1 MTPTAVQPFL
11 YTSTVLALRISN
23 FSDNM
28 AAPALRLIVDGDSN
42 KVYRKGEKVTGR
54 VILVV
59 EEQEQVD
66 SLKIVFGGNCVTKTT
81 RPLHVNGNSDSA
93 PSRREYEER
102 IRLFNRETILIP
114 QSKLSPKKYSWPFEF
129 TFPDSTEQR
138 YKRLIHGANYLRDP
152 HILPPSFQLK
162 TNVPGG
168 AAQIS
173 YFVQAR
179 LVRGVSKE
187 IKRCKHILRY
197 QPLSQSDAPREA
209 KVVSAVLYG
218 QTWKPLKGKDDS
230 RTGVNKVFSRRSSNT
245 NPRIVPC
252 LSYPEHIAPGQHIPL
267 SLNLMNTRDVHNEAQ
282 SECILDSLS
291 VTISTYSTSMC
302 GSSVTQPE
310 DVVSKHVTCIARTDM
325 NKVMPFGQTKTL
337 TSNFR
342 LIDDVECVPTF
353 KTYTV
358 TRRYALGVSMGIKY
372 NDQHF
377 TVKSNTPLEILPRM
391 PRELLPLP
399 LEEGDNV
406 DPLPLYAP
414 REPSME
420 LAPDYESI
428 NALSR
433 STSSDDSLSLSAS
446 RSSSLFS
453 GGSMP
458 SSAASTPM
466 SEIEQPAFERPMVQ
480 TT

>member
-1 MTPTAVQPFL
+1 MAVPT
-11 YTSTVLALRISN
+11 LRI
-23 FSDNM
+23 
-28 AAPALRLIVDGDSN
+28 IVDGDSN

-59 EEQEQVD
+59 EEQEQIE
-66 SLKIVFGGNCVTKTT
+66 SLKVVFGGNCVTKTS
-81 RPLHVNGNSDSA
+81 RPLHVNGNNDA
-93 PSRREYEER
+93 PSRRDYEER
-102 IRLFNRETILIP
+102 IRLFNREKELIP
-114 QSKLSPKKYSWPFEF
+114 KSTLTPNKYSWTFEF
-129 TFPDSTEQR
+129 TFPELTEQR
-138 YKRLIHGANYLRDP
+138 YKRLIHGANYLREP
-152 HILPPSFQLK
+152 HVLPPSFQLK
-162 TNVPGG
+162 TSAPGG

-179 LVRGVSKE
+179 LVHGGSRD
-187 IKRCKHILRY
+187 IKRCRHVLQY
-197 QPLSQSDAPREA
+197 QPLSQLDAPREA

-218 QTWKPLKGKDDS
+218 QTWKPTKGQEES
-230 RTGVNKVFSRRSSNT
+230 RKAVNKVFSRRSTNA

-252 LSYPEHIAPGQHIPL
+252 LSYPEQIAPGQHIPL
-267 SLNLMNTRDVHNEAQ
+267 SLSLMNTRDVQNEAQ
-282 SECILDSLS
+282 GECILDSLA

-325 NKVMPFGQTKTL
+325 NKAMPFGQTNTL
-337 TSNFR
+337 TTNFR

-353 KTYTV
+353 KSYTI
-358 TRRYALGVSMGIKY
+358 TRRYALGVSIGIKY
-372 NDQHF
+372 NNQHF
-377 TVKSNTPLEILPRM
+377 TIRSNTPLDILARM
-391 PRELLPLP
+391 PRELVPPP
-399 LEEGDNV
+399 LEEGDDI

-420 LAPDYESI
+420 FAPDYESI
-428 NALSR
+428 YALSR
-433 STSSDDSLSLSAS
+433 STSSENALSLSGS

-466 SEIEQPAFERPMVQ
+466 SEIEQPVFEQSIVQ
-480 TT
+480 MT